1 VVYDHEG
8 RIHMQS
14 PLDSILAS
22 LTVEHGRALEWFV
35 EHEGEIGPRP
45 WRQHGRSVVPGVS
58 MAMTAERGIHKPAEL
73 QWALSIGATRDSLYM
88 DGSPT
93 PVDEHTWVLPYRAH
107 EGADGTGYDSPWNR
121 ALLRNVRDRI
131 PVGVFLP
138 ADEGTNLNLGLAMPE
153 DYDPSAGTF
162 LLRGPMRHSQSVAV
176 WESVPEAEDEIEVAL
191 HAEEEPT
198 SRTMTLVLRRR
209 AQDAFRE
216 SLLQA
221 YGRSCCV
228 TQYDAEEAL
237 QAAHILSYSGRS
249 SQLPQNGLLLRA
261 DLHLL
266 FDRHLIGI
274 DPGNLR
280 VSVSP
285 RLKNTRYNALSGSAV
300 SPTVDSSSSPD
311 PKRLAVHW
319 AVFSGEPSSQTL
331 TR

>member
-1 VVYDHEG
+1 
-8 RIHMQS
+8 MQS
-14 PLDSILAS
+14 RLDSILAG

-35 EHEGEIGPRP
+35 EHEGEVGPRP

-73 QWALSIGATRDSLYM
+73 QWALSIGATSESLYM

-107 EGADGTGYDSPWNR
+107 DGADGTGYDSPWNR

-131 PVGVFLP
+131 PVGVFVP
-138 ADEGTNLNLGLAMPE
+138 ADDGTNLNLGLAMPE
-153 DYDPSAGTF
+153 HYDPSTGTF
-162 LLRGPMRHSQSVAV
+162 LLRGPMRHAQSDAI
-176 WESVPEAEDEIEVAL
+176 WMSLPEADDEVEVAL

-198 SRTMTLVLRRR
+198 PRTLALVMRRR

-216 SLLQA
+216 SLLHA
-221 YGRSCCV
+221 YGCSCCI
-228 TQYDAEEAL
+228 TRYDAEEAL

-261 DLHLL
+261 DLHVL
-266 FDRHLIGI
+266 FDRHLLSI
-274 DPGNLR
+274 DPGTFR

-285 RLKNTRYNALSGSAV
+285 QLKGTRYGTLAGSPV
-300 SPTVDSSSSPD
+300 SPTVDRAASPD

-319 AVFSGEPSSQTL
+319 AVFCGTLSG
-331 TR
+331 R